1 MPRLFITGICGFIG
15 RHIATEAMR
24 QGFEV
29 SGCDRRPI
37 KIDGASIHKADVR
50 DKKAMLKLTKKADS
64 IIHLAAVTSNLEFEK
79 KMPYCYEV
87 NVNGTNNIF
96 EAAFENGCEKLLYAS
111 SSAVYADKFSED
123 AAIDIGGMK
132 NHYAKTK
139 LMNEAVGKSYRSQG
153 LLDAVGMRFFNVYG
167 AWENDKGNYA
177 SIVSLFMKQK
187 KAGMISI
194 YGDGKQARD
203 LIHADDVAKI
213 ALLLLRKGRKEV
225 YNVGTG
231 KATSYNE
238 IADLVGG
245 NRTYVK
251 NPLST
256 YQLLTKAD
264 TKRLLDDIGNF
275 TFVDVKEGIARLAS
289 GNRMLQ

>member
-1 MPRLFITGICGFIG
+1 M
-15 RHIATEAMR
+15 
-24 QGFEV
+24 
-29 SGCDRRPI
+29 
-37 KIDGASIHKADVR
+37 
-50 DKKAMLKLTKKADS
+50 
-64 IIHLAAVTSNLEFEK
+64 
-79 KMPYCYEV
+79 
-87 NVNGTNNIF
+87 
-96 EAAFENGCEKLLYAS
+96 
-111 SSAVYADKFSED
+111 SSAILATSSAY
-123 AAIDIGGMK
+123 I
-132 NHYAKTK
+132 
-139 LMNEAVGKSYRSQG
+139 RSHG
-153 LLDAVGMRFFNVYG
+153 LLDAIGMRFFNVYG